1 MRRLRNGR
9 PRPFVPKRSVGRPA
23 KDAADKQGQRMTFLV
38 TEDQRAA
45 ILARVPPGRD
55 FSDWARE
62 KLLS

>member
-1 MRRLRNGR
+1 
-9 PRPFVPKRSVGRPA
+9 VPKRSVGRPA